1 MTSLA
6 ASKERSP
13 SVAELFRPRT
23 AEDALGIRVPTEA
36 EIEDAIEAGM
46 LARAAVEAAVQ
57 PRKPS
62 SRRLF
67 YR

>member
-6 ASKERSP
+6 ASKKRSP

-23 AEDALGIRVPTEA
+23 AEETLGIHVPTEA